1 MRPLVTLTAAAIF
14 VFSPFVARATPVP
27 GPLADLRLQ
36 LAALSE
42 RAPGHVAM
50 EVKDLSTGLT
60 SGVNPTASMPAA
72 STIKIPIMVEVFKQL
87 AAGRFDLNTRVTLQ
101 PSDKDWG
108 WGSLCDARAGTT
120 YPVAQL
126 LRAMIA
132 VSDNTASNMLIRVV
146 GRRNV
151 NRTMFALGL
160 DHTHLSDYIRSSGS
174 GIRYA
179 LRSSPSDMVRL
190 LTQMAKDELI
200 DAWSSR
206 EMIAILSG
214 QRHNTLIPQPLPS
227 GVQIAHKTGTLDDTL
242 DDVGIVYAAQESY
255 VIAVMTTNLPSL
267 TAGRRF
273 IRRVSRIAYHDLE
286 RFALWRETNL
296 QALGTAEVKS
306 NRASG
311 SENSASEDPAA
322 GTPAGA
328 PVWEDSTSPSPEPSA
343 PPRSSR

>member
-1 MRPLVTLTAAAIF
+1 MRPIVTVTAAAIF
-14 VFSPFVARATPVP
+14 LFSPLVARATLVP
-27 GPLADLRLQ
+27 GPLADLRMQ

-60 SGVNPTASMPAA
+60 SAVNPTASMPAA
-72 STIKIPIMVEVFKQL
+72 STIKIPVMVEVFRQL
-87 AAGRFDLNTRVTLQ
+87 AAGNFDLNRRVTLRW
-101 PSDKDWG
+101 SDKDWG
-108 WGSLCDARAGTT
+108 SGSLCDARIGTR

-132 VSDNTASNMLIRVV
+132 VSDNTASNMLIRLV

-151 NRTMFALGL
+151 NRTMSALGL
-160 DHTHLSDYIRSSGS
+160 HHTRLGDYIRSSGG

-190 LTQMAKDELI
+190 LTRMAKAQLVDE
-200 DAWSSR
+200 WSSK

-214 QRHNTLIPQPLPS
+214 QRHNTLIPQPLPT
-227 GVQIAHKTGTLDDTL
+227 GLQIAHKTGMLADTL
-242 DDVGIVYAAQESY
+242 NDVGIVYAAREPY

-273 IRRVSRIAYHDLE
+273 IRRVSRIAYNDLE
-286 RFALWRETNL
+286 RFALWRETNDA
-296 QALGTAEVKS
+296 ALEPADVGPGATENA
-306 NRASG
+306 ASDAD
-311 SENSASEDPAA
+311 ASK
-322 GTPAGA
+322 A
-328 PVWEDSTSPSPEPSA
+328 PVWEQRTPPSPEPSA
-343 PPRSSR
+343 APRPRH